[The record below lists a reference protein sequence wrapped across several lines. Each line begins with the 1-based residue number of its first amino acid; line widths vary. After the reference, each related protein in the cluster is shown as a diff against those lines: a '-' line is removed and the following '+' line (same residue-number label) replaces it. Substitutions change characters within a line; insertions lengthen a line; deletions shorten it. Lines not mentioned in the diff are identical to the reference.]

1 VHSGTLFAGLPVEL
15 VVLFWIAF
23 VLAIASLISVTT
35 LIIAGRRTRH
45 GLPPGSAT
53 EADFLWVFLVPA
65 LNEAVTIADSVG
77 RLRQVQATNRLILV
91 IDDGS
96 DDGTGQI
103 LEGLR
108 GDDVAVLTRRTPQA
122 RLGKAAAL
130 NDAIGHLTRL
140 LDTDPGLARWTRD
153 QVIVA
158 IVDADGRLDEAAPV
172 AIAPHF
178 SSRLMGGVQVRVE
191 IYNRNHYL
199 TWAQHVEFAAFGL
212 VFQSGRA
219 AWGTANMGGNGQFN
233 RLSALLSIAEGPG
246 PWRDRLTEDQDL
258 GVRLI
263 QKGWKGAHE
272 NGTRVEQQGVSAV
285 RRLLR
290 QRTRWAQ
297 GTLQAIPLLRGV
309 SAVRGTIARA
319 DAIFYLLTPVFQM
332 VMGIDVVLTLILGV
346 FFGVPLV
353 PTVVAVLLASLA
365 LGFGPGFASL
375 VLTGRGIRGVL
386 WAIVAVLPYTAYSW
400 LIYPTLFRA
409 TFRQLTRRTGWAKT
423 AREPLGVAG
432 ADSESSPG

>member
-1 VHSGTLFAGLPVEL
+1 MHSGTLFAGLPIEL

-23 VLAIASLISVTT
+23 MLAIASLISVST
-35 LIIAGRRTRH
+35 LIVAGRHTRH
-45 GLPPGSAT
+45 GRPPGDAT
-53 EADFLWVFLVPA
+53 EGDFLWVFLVPA

-77 RLRQVQATNRLILV
+77 RLRQTQASNRLILV

-96 DDGTGQI
+96 DDGTGEI
-103 LEGLR
+103 VEGL
-108 GDDVAVLTRRTPQA
+108 GDDDVAVLTRRMPDA
-122 RLGKAAAL
+122 RHGKAAAL
-130 NDAIGHLTRL
+130 NDAIGHVTRL
-140 LDTDPGLARWTRD
+140 LETDPALARWTRD

-158 IVDADGRLDEAAPV
+158 IVDADGRLDAKAPV
-172 AIAPHF
+172 AVAPHF

-191 IYNRNHYL
+191 IYNRNRYL

-233 RLSALLSIAEGPG
+233 RLSALLSITEGPG

-263 QKGWKGAHE
+263 QNGWKGAQE
-272 NGTRVEQQGVSAV
+272 NGTRVEQQGVSEV

-309 SAVRGTIARA
+309 GAVRGTIARA
-319 DAIFYLLTPVFQM
+319 DAIFYLLTPIFQM
-332 VMGIDVVLTLILGV
+332 IMGIDVVLTLTLGI
-346 FFGVPLV
+346 FFGVPLI
-353 PTVVAVLLASLA
+353 PTVVAVLLASFI

-375 VLTGRGIRGVL
+375 MLTGRGIRGVL
-386 WAIVAVLPYTAYSW
+386 FAIVAVFPYTAYSW
-400 LIYPTLFRA
+400 LIYPTLYRA
-409 TFRQLTRRTGWAKT
+409 AFRQLTRRTGWAKT
-423 AREPLGVAG
+423 AREPLAT
-432 ADSESSPG
+432 ADPG